1 MWMESFP
8 LNHRGDHM
16 LAVIAGTNRPASN
29 TLKIAHIVR
38 EILRDRGE
46 DATLLDLARLPQD
59 LMAGTSYAAKPDGF
73 AEFQEAILAARGFI
87 TVVPEYN
94 GSFPGILKY
103 FIDMLDFPKSLYEK
117 PAAFIGISAG
127 RWGATRAVE
136 HVEAIFHYRHSHLF
150 GRRVFIPAVGTVM
163 DPDGRFIDPEIAR
176 RVEEMT
182 VGFCRFC
189 DRLEHAVDSGSET
202 ASVDGSGEP
211 G

>member
-1 MWMESFP
+1 
-8 LNHRGDHM
+8 M

-29 TLKIAHIVR
+29 TLKVAHIVR
-38 EILRDRGE
+38 DILHDRGE
-46 DATLLDLARLPQD
+46 AVTLLDLAQLPPD

-73 AEFQEAILAARGFI
+73 DEFQEVILAARGFL

-103 FIDMLDFPKSLYEK
+103 FIDMLRFPESLYEK

-127 RWGATRAVE
+127 RWGAMRAVE
-136 HVEAIFHYRHSHLF
+136 HLEAVFHYRHGHLF

-163 DPDGRFIDPEIAR
+163 DPDGRFVDPEIAR

-189 DRLEHAVDSGSET
+189 DRLDHPADTGSAT
-202 ASVDGSGEP
+202 ASVDASSERG
-211 G
+211 